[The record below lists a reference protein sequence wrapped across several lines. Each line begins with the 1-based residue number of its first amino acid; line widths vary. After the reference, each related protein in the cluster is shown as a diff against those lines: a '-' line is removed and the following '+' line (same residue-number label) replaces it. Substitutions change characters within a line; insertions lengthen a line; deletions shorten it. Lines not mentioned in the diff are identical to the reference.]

1 MIFLV
6 MGMKQLRQKAGL
18 RAEEVAAQIGVAHS
32 SIRNWE
38 QGRTIPKLR
47 VDQVALLCR
56 IYSCSIDDLEQA
68 VKESTANYEKAV

>member
-1 MIFLV
+1 

-18 RAEEVAAQIGVAHS
+18 RAEEVAAQIGVAH

>member
-1 MIFLV
+1 MD
-6 MGMKQLRQKAGL
+6 MKQLRQKVGL

-47 VDQVALLCR
+47 VDQMALLCR
-56 IYSCSIDDLEQA
+56 LYNCSIEELEQA
-68 VKESTANYEKAV
+68 VKKSTVSYEKAV

>member
-1 MIFLV
+1 MN
-6 MGMKQLRQKAGL
+6 MKQLRLRAGL

-56 IYSCSIDDLEQA
+56 IYKCSIDDLEQS
-68 VKESTANYEKAV
+68 VKASVENYENTEKKAV